1 MSSATIHP
9 PARQTQ
15 TQPKAGNLPETMQ
28 AVVAYA
34 PGDYRLETV
43 PVPRAGADDI
53 IVKVEACGICA
64 GDIKSFVGAES
75 FWGGNGQPAYIKA
88 PMIPGHEFL
97 GYVVEVGANV
107 AKKGEVKVG
116 DRLISEQ
123 IVPCWDCR
131 FCKRGEYWMC
141 EKHDVYG
148 FQNNVNGGFAEYM
161 RYPKEAINHQVPKDL
176 PLEKAILVEPYACSA
191 WCVKRAQI
199 GWDDTVVLAGAGTLG
214 LGMVGAAKLCG
225 PRRLIV
231 LDTKPE
237 RLELAKKFGA
247 DLTLNPLE
255 DDVVKIV
262 KDLTDGYGC
271 DIYIEATGHPN
282 AVVQGLQM
290 LRKLGRFVEFSVFS
304 HDVTVDWSI
313 ISDRKQLDV
322 LGVHLGPYCYPFVIE
337 GIANGRLPT
346 EGVVT
351 HQLPL
356 EEYQKGLDMM
366 KKGEKSLK
374 ILLIPGSK
382 PAGRVTAEVCTT
394 NATASDQE
402 VPIARDANPAGVD

>member
-1 MSSATIHP
+1 MNPQTLEASV
-9 PARQTQ
+9 PASRASTLKEDL
-15 TQPKAGNLPETMQ
+15 PKTMR

-34 PGDYRLETV
+34 PGDYRLEEV

-64 GDIKSFVGAES
+64 GDIKSYVGAES
-75 FWGGNGQPAYIKA
+75 FWGGNGQPPYIKA

-97 GYVVEVGANV
+97 GHVVELGENV
-107 AKKGEVKVG
+107 TKRGDVKIG

-123 IVPCWDCR
+123 IVPCWECR

-161 RYPKEAINHQVPKDL
+161 RYPKEGINHHVPEDL
-176 PLEKAILVEPYACSA
+176 PIEKAILVEPFACSA
-191 WCVKRAQI
+191 WCIKRAQI
-199 GWDDTVVLAGAGTLG
+199 GWDDFVVLAGAGTLG
-214 LGMVGAAKLCG
+214 LGMVGAARLRNPKKLV
-225 PRRLIV
+225 V
-231 LDTKPE
+231 LDVKPE
-237 RLELAKKFGA
+237 RLKLAKEFGA
-247 DLTLNPLE
+247 DLIFNPLE

-262 KDLTDGYGC
+262 KEMTGGYGC

-290 LRKLGRFVEFSVFS
+290 IRKLGRFVEFSVFS

-337 GIANGRLPT
+337 AISDGRLPT
-346 EGVVT
+346 RGVVT

-356 EEYQKGLDMM
+356 EDYTKGLEMM
-366 KKGEKSLK
+366 KKGENSLK
-374 ILLIPGSK
+374 ILL
-382 PAGRVTAEVCTT
+382 
-394 NATASDQE
+394 
-402 VPIARDANPAGVD
+402 VP

>member
-1 MSSATIHP
+1 MSSATVTAP
-9 PARQTQ
+9 EKATRPASAQE
-15 TQPKAGNLPETMQ
+15 KLPETMR

-43 PVPRAGADDI
+43 PVPRAGADEI

-64 GDIKSFVGAES
+64 GDIKSYVGAES
-75 FWGGNGQPAYIKA
+75 FWGGNGQPPYIKA

-97 GYVVEVGANV
+97 GHVVEMGENV
-107 AKKGEVKVG
+107 AKKGSVKLG

-123 IVPCWDCR
+123 IVPCWECR

-161 RYPKEAINHQVPKDL
+161 RYPKEGINHQVPQDL
-176 PLEKAILVEPYACSA
+176 PIEKAILIEPYACSA
-191 WCVKRAQI
+191 WCVKRANIQ
-199 GWDDTVVLAGAGTLG
+199 WDDVVVLAGAGTLG
-214 LGMVGAAKLCG
+214 LGMVGAAKLHS
-225 PRRLIV
+225 PKKLV
-231 LDTKPE
+231 VMDTKPD

-247 DLTLNPLE
+247 DLVLNPLN

-262 KDLTDGYGC
+262 KEMTNGYGC
-271 DIYIEATGHPN
+271 DVFIEATGHPN

-290 LRKLGRFVEFSVFS
+290 IRKLGRFVEFSVFS

-313 ISDRKQLDV
+313 ISDRKQLDI
-322 LGVHLGPYCYPFVIE
+322 LGVHLAPYCYPFVIDAI
-337 GIANGRLPT
+337 GDGRLPT

-351 HQLPL
+351 HRLPL
-356 EEYQKGLDMM
+356 EEYEKGIAMM
-366 KKGEKSLK
+366 KKGDKSLK
-374 ILLIPGSK
+374 ILLEP
-382 PAGRVTAEVCTT
+382 
-394 NATASDQE
+394 
-402 VPIARDANPAGVD
+402 

>member
-1 MSSATIHP
+1 MSSATVTAP
-9 PARQTQ
+9 E
-15 TQPKAGNLPETMQ
+15 KATHAATAQGKLPETMR

-43 PVPRAGADDI
+43 PVPRAGADEI

-64 GDIKSFVGAES
+64 GDIKSYVGAES
-75 FWGGNGQPAYIKA
+75 FWGGNGQPPYIKA

-97 GYVVEVGANV
+97 GHVVEMGENV
-107 AKKGEVKVG
+107 ARKGSVKLG

-123 IVPCWDCR
+123 IVPCWECR

-161 RYPKEAINHQVPKDL
+161 RYPKEGINHQVPQDL
-176 PLEKAILVEPYACSA
+176 PIEKAILIEPYACSA
-191 WCVKRAQI
+191 WCVKRANIQ
-199 GWDDTVVLAGAGTLG
+199 WDDVVVLAGAGTLG
-214 LGMVGAAKLCG
+214 LGMVGAAKLHS
-225 PRRLIV
+225 PKKLV
-231 LDTKPE
+231 VMDTKPD

-247 DLTLNPLE
+247 DLVLNPLN

-262 KDLTDGYGC
+262 KDMTNGYGC
-271 DIYIEATGHPN
+271 DVFIEATGHPN

-290 LRKLGRFVEFSVFS
+290 IRKLGRFVEFSVFS

-313 ISDRKQLDV
+313 ISDRKQLDI
-322 LGVHLGPYCYPFVIE
+322 LGVHLAPYCYPFVIDAI
-337 GIANGRLPT
+337 GDGRLPT

-351 HQLPL
+351 HRLPL
-356 EEYQKGLDMM
+356 EEYEKGIAMM
-366 KKGEKSLK
+366 KKGDKSLK
-374 ILLIPGSK
+374 ILLEP
-382 PAGRVTAEVCTT
+382 
-394 NATASDQE
+394 
-402 VPIARDANPAGVD
+402 

>member
-1 MSSATIHP
+1 MNPQTLEASV
-9 PARQTQ
+9 PASRASTLEEDL
-15 TQPKAGNLPETMQ
+15 PKTMR

-34 PGDYRLETV
+34 PGDYRLEEV

-53 IVKVEACGICA
+53 IIKVEACGICA
-64 GDIKSFVGAES
+64 GDIKSYVGAES
-75 FWGGNGQPAYIKA
+75 FWGGNGQPPYIKA

-97 GYVVEVGANV
+97 GHVVELGENV
-107 AKKGEVKVG
+107 AKRGDVKIG

-123 IVPCWDCR
+123 IVPCWECR

-161 RYPKEAINHQVPKDL
+161 RYPKEGINHHVPEDL
-176 PLEKAILVEPYACSA
+176 SIEKAILVEPYACSA
-191 WCVKRAQI
+191 WCIKRAQI
-199 GWDDTVVLAGAGTLG
+199 GWDDFVVLAGAGTLG
-214 LGMVGAAKLCG
+214 LGMVGAARLRNPKKLV
-225 PRRLIV
+225 V
-231 LDTKPE
+231 LDVKPE
-237 RLELAKKFGA
+237 RLKLAKEFGA
-247 DLTLNPLE
+247 DLVFNPLE

-262 KDLTDGYGC
+262 KEMTGGYGC

-290 LRKLGRFVEFSVFS
+290 IRKLGRFVEFSVFS

-337 GIANGRLPT
+337 AISDGRLPT
-346 EGVVT
+346 RGVVT

-356 EEYQKGLDMM
+356 EDYTKGLEMM
-366 KKGEKSLK
+366 KKGENSLK
-374 ILLIPGSK
+374 ILL
-382 PAGRVTAEVCTT
+382 
-394 NATASDQE
+394 
-402 VPIARDANPAGVD
+402 VP